1 MKRYERPQRV
11 CKRKVEKVRNT
22 AKVHKRKVEKVLIMK
37 KVDKGIK
44 EILRKL
50 FQGR

>member
-1 MKRYERPQRV
+1 MQDKGREGT
-11 CKRKVEKVRNT
+11 KHNT
-22 AKVHKRKVEKVLIMK
+22 TMVLKRKVEKVLIMK